1 MKEKVGKEDRQM
13 GPLFLMNVL
22 VEEIGELA
30 KAVRNK
36 NRKEIAEEI
45 SDTLFCSICLANAFD
60 LEIEEAIIDKYVK
73 HSLEEIS
80 KKWTDVTWK

>member
-1 MKEKVGKEDRQM
+1 MKEKVGKEDLQM

-30 KAVRNK
+30 KAVRK
-36 NRKEIAEEI
+36 KDRKGIAEEI
-45 SDTLFCSICLANAFD
+45 SDTIFCSICLANVFD

-73 HSLEEIS
+73 HSLKEIS
-80 KKWTDVTWK
+80 EKWTDVTWR